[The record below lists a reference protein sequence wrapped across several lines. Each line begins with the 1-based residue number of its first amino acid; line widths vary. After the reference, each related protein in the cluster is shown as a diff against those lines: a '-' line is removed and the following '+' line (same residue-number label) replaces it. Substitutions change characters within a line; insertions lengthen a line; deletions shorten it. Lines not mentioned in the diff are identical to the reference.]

1 MVSGPQIEKLQDCSV
16 LVCVRIAV
24 ILYLPDGHSIVYILL
39 NPESKSNCVVL
50 FQDFKVDTFE
60 YRLLREVEFRE
71 SLTRRYVG
79 EIDAQIV
86 TTVDRSLGPVA
97 PPQIAQKP
105 RNSKLAE
112 GSDAIF
118 QAKVT
123 ANPKPRVSMLLQAVY
138 LLF

>member
-1 MVSGPQIEKLQDCSV
+1 LSC
-16 LVCVRIAV
+16 
-24 ILYLPDGHSIVYILL
+24 
-39 NPESKSNCVVL
+39 CVVL

-79 EIDAQIV
+79 ETDVRIE

-123 ANPKPRVSMLLQAVY
+123 ANPKPRVS
-138 LLF
+138 LLFQEMYL

>member
-1 MVSGPQIEKLQDCSV
+1 M
-16 LVCVRIAV
+16 A
-24 ILYLPDGHSIVYILL
+24 
-39 NPESKSNCVVL
+39 
-50 FQDFKVDTFE
+50 DTFE

-79 EIDAQIV
+79 EMDAQIV
-86 TTVDRSLGPVA
+86 TTVDRSLGPVV

-105 RNSKLAE
+105 HNLKLAE

-123 ANPKPRVSMLLQAVY
+123 ANPKPMVSMLLQAVY

>member
-1 MVSGPQIEKLQDCSV
+1 
-16 LVCVRIAV
+16 
-24 ILYLPDGHSIVYILL
+24 
-39 NPESKSNCVVL
+39 
-50 FQDFKVDTFE
+50 VDTFE

-79 EIDAQIV
+79 ETDAQIV

-118 QAKVT
+118 QAKVA
-123 ANPKPRVSMLLQAVY
+123 ANPKPRVRVLLK
-138 LLF
+138 

>member
-1 MVSGPQIEKLQDCSV
+1 M
-16 LVCVRIAV
+16 
-24 ILYLPDGHSIVYILL
+24 
-39 NPESKSNCVVL
+39 
-50 FQDFKVDTFE
+50 DTFE

-79 EIDAQIV
+79 EIDAQIM

-123 ANPKPRVSMLLQAVY
+123 ANPKPRVSMLFQEIY
-138 LLF
+138 KYHLLDITLAQSMDEKTPDRITWYCSK

>member
-1 MVSGPQIEKLQDCSV
+1 
-16 LVCVRIAV
+16 
-24 ILYLPDGHSIVYILL
+24 
-39 NPESKSNCVVL
+39 
-50 FQDFKVDTFE
+50 VDTFE

-112 GSDAIF
+112 GTDAVF

-123 ANPKPRVSMLLQAVY
+123 ANPKPRVSILFQEMNSCCLLGIKLVHY
-138 LLF
+138 IDDKHVSDTELHDTLPGKHLILIVFHLLFFIFVL

>member
-1 MVSGPQIEKLQDCSV
+1 LFT
-16 LVCVRIAV
+16 
-24 ILYLPDGHSIVYILL
+24 GHSIVNILL
-39 NPESKSNCVVL
+39 NPENKRHCVVL
-50 FQDFKVDTFE
+50 FKDFKVDTFE

-79 EIDAQIV
+79 EMDAQIV

-123 ANPKPRVSMLLQAVY
+123 ANPKPRVSRLLQ
-138 LLF
+138 

>member
-1 MVSGPQIEKLQDCSV
+1 MC
-16 LVCVRIAV
+16 
-24 ILYLPDGHSIVYILL
+24 Y
-39 NPESKSNCVVL
+39 CVVL
-50 FQDFKVDTFE
+50 FQDFKVDTPE
-60 YRLLREVEFRE
+60 YRLLREVEFCE
-71 SLTRRYVG
+71 SLTHCYVG
-79 EIDAQIV
+79 EMDAQIV

-97 PPQIAQKP
+97 PPQIAQNP

-123 ANPKPRVSMLLQAVY
+123 ANFKPRVSMLLQAVY